1 MNRNPALHA
10 VTLFVRELVAAGVT
24 RVVVSPGSRSTP
36 LTIACARQQGLTV
49 YNVLDERSAAFFAL
63 GMARATRFPVGLICT
78 SGTAAANYLPAV
90 VEAHYSRIPLV
101 LLTADRPPELRG
113 IGSNQTIWQQQ
124 LYGPY
129 VKWFYEMPLPETSS
143 FIMLHARSQAV
154 RAVTTANRA
163 PQGPVHINWPFREP
177 LLAPTPEEQDD
188 FAQMQLPVPLAKVH
202 TAPLQVQDTAADI
215 AESLKKY
222 RRGLIICG
230 PRDDEFTAAA
240 ARELSRQTGWVLL
253 ADPLSQARTGC
264 AKDDDRVLWEYDTLL
279 RAWDPDARQAARP
292 EVIIRTGATP
302 TSKVLGEC
310 LTLWRGVRHIVV
322 DEAVFA
328 NDPFLS
334 ATDFVQASPGDWLT
348 ALAAHL
354 PLSRADADPDYSA
367 LWQAGQTCVQTVTD
381 EYLRASEALSE
392 GRVFVEL
399 AEQLPEGSC
408 LFVGNSMPVR
418 DLDSFF
424 PCTPKALRIVANRGA
439 SGIDGVVS
447 AALGTAVASG
457 MPCTLVIGDLSFL
470 HDLGGLL
477 AARQQG
483 IRLTIIVIHNDGGGI
498 FSFLPQAQETD
509 VFSHFST
516 PHGLSLQAAAALF
529 GGHYT
534 RIDTWSTFRDALA
547 EAQQRNGWSL
557 LELPSDRDDNL
568 TWHRSLWQA
577 VLRQWEKYAP

>member
-188 FAQMQLPVPLAKVH
+188 FALMQLPVPLAKVH

-399 AEQLPEGSC
+399 AEQLPDGSC

-516 PHGLSLQAAAALF
+516 PHGLSLQAAAVLF